1 MRILFV
7 HAFYQRPGGEDRVV
21 RFEAAQ
27 MAERGHEVAWV
38 TFHNDEMRG
47 WSPAR
52 TATRLVWNGQAYSDV
67 TEAVTRFRPDVV
79 HVQNV
84 FPGLSPSVYWAAER
98 AGVPVVQKLSNY
110 RLFCVNGVL
119 FRDGAVCEDCL
130 GKSVAW
136 PGIRH
141 GCYRGSRTMSAGVA
155 LSFGVQRAL
164 GTWDRRV
171 TLYVALD
178 EDGRSRFVRAGL
190 DPDRIAVKPEAVEIP
205 PEPGTGQGGYA
216 LFAGRLSAEKGIEPL
231 LEAWTRHEMPLP
243 LVIAGD
249 GPAADRVREAAAG
262 SDRITWLGHLEP
274 DQLERKMAEATL
286 VVVPSTWYEMFGRTA
301 AEAMA
306 HGTPVVASRIGA
318 LQNVVREGISG
329 RLFTPGD
336 AADLAR
342 AVREV
347 ASEPR
352 PGELRA
358 RTREDAIARFSPE
371 VDYARQVALYET
383 AMARAR

>member
-1 MRILFV
+1 MRVLFV

-21 RFEAAQ
+21 EFEAAQ
-27 MAERGHEVAWV
+27 MARQGHDVAWV
-38 TFHNDEMRG
+38 RFHNDEMRD
-47 WSPAR
+47 WSTAS
-52 TATRLVWNGQAYSDV
+52 TATRLLWNGQAYEDT
-67 TEAVTRFRPDVV
+67 TEAIERFRPDVV

-84 FPGLSPSVYWAAER
+84 FPGLSPSVYWAADR

-119 FRDGAVCEDCL
+119 FRDGKVCEACL

-136 PGIRH
+136 SGIRH

-155 LSFGVQRAL
+155 LSYGLQRAL
-164 GTWDRRV
+164 GTWDKRV
-171 TLYVALD
+171 ALYVALD
-178 EDGRSRFVRAGL
+178 EDGRQRFVQAGL

-205 PEPGTGQGGYA
+205 PEPGSGSGGYA
-216 LFAGRLSAEKGIEPL
+216 LFAGRLSAEKGIETLLDAWTQFEMPVPL
-231 LEAWTRHEMPLP
+231 L
-243 LVIAGD
+243 IAGD
-249 GPAADRVREAAAG
+249 GPAADPVREAAANN
-262 SDRITWLGHLEP
+262 DRITWLGHVEP
-274 DQLERKMAEATL
+274 DQLERRMADATL
-286 VVVPSTWYEMFGRTA
+286 MVVPSTWYEMFGRTA
-301 AEAMA
+301 AESMA

-342 AVREV
+342 AVRDLV
-347 ASEPR
+347 SDPR
-352 PGELRA
+352 PGDLRE

-383 AMARAR
+383 AIARAR